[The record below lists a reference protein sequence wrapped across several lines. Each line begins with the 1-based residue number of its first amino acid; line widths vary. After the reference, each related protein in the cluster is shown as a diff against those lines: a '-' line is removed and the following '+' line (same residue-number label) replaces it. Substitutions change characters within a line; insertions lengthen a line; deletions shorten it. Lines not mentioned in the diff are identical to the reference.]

1 MKKLSL
7 SFFYITLLVGCSSNN
22 VVKQDK
28 LNATSDYFSDSSE
41 CSKLTLRNNQ
51 RINVLPMGKNPN
63 VYMSCMKQKGWTLP
77 TADTSD
83 YLAISTACHEEAKG
97 TANVDTSYADCIKR
111 RQEVDTISDK

>member
-1 MKKLSL
+1 
-7 SFFYITLLVGCSSNN
+7 
-22 VVKQDK
+22 
-28 LNATSDYFSDSSE
+28 
-41 CSKLTLRNNQ
+41 
-51 RINVLPMGKNPN
+51 
-63 VYMSCMKQKGWTLP
+63 MSCMKQKGWTLP

>member
-1 MKKLSL
+1 MKNLSL

-41 CSKLTLRNNQ
+41 CSKVTLRNNQ
-51 RINVLPMGKNPN
+51 TINLPMGKNPN
-63 VYMSCMKQKGWTLP
+63 VYLSCMKQKGWTEP

-83 YLAISTACHEEAKG
+83 YRAASTVCQEEAKG
-97 TANVDTSYADCIKR
+97 KANVDASYADCIKR
-111 RQEVDTISDK
+111 SQKKNDDK

>member
-1 MKKLSL
+1 MKNLSL
-7 SFFYITLLVGCSSNN
+7 SFFCITLLVGCSSNN
-22 VVKQDK
+22 LVKQNSVDA
-28 LNATSDYFSDSSE
+28 NSDYFSDSSE
-41 CSKLTLRNNQ
+41 CSKVTLRNNQ
-51 RINVLPMGKNPN
+51 RINVPMGKNPN
-63 VYMSCMKQKGWTLP
+63 VYMSCMKQKGWTVP